1 MKVLARIPLLDPSEA
16 SPPVAAPPRVE
27 PRGSSR
33 RRRHRPFPVA
43 SVAVLAVLAAMAWS
57 LATWNDARRLHRH
70 RLARTQQSAA
80 TGTVAR

>member
-16 SPPVAAPPRVE
+16 SPTAAPPAME
-27 PRGSSR
+27 PRHIR
-33 RRRHRPFPVA
+33 RRRQGRPFPVA
-43 SVAVLAVLAAMAWS
+43 SVAVLALLAVMAWS

-70 RLARTQQSAA
+70 RLARTQQATA